1 MYKVI
6 YLYILKCKDG
16 TYYTGVTNNLE
27 KRLKEHNLGINKDSY
42 TFSRRPVELMWH
54 ESFTNFNLAFEWETK
69 IKKWSKKKKVA
80 LINNDYD
87 ALIKLSKKNF
97 NKEK

>member
-6 YLYILKCKDG
+6 YLYILKCKDD

-27 KRLKEHNLGINKDSY
+27 KRLKEHNLGISKESY

-54 ESFTNFNLAFEWETK
+54 EAFTNFHLAFEWETR
-69 IKKWSKKKKVA
+69 IKKWSKKKKEA

-97 NKEK
+97 RQQK